1 MQGRMQV
8 LRLKTMKRH
17 VMRVTARKVFSN
29 DNGRGMLSQLGN
41 GHGAYEPCVANRPS
55 ADALNSHISS
65 ALVTTTKFFT
75 G

>member
-8 LRLKTMKRH
+8 LRLKIMKRH
-17 VMRVTARKVFSN
+17 VMRVTVRKVFSN

-41 GHGAYEPCVANRPS
+41 GHGEPCVANRPS

-65 ALVTTTKFFT
+65 ALVTTTKIFT